1 MERELAGRTYLVTG
15 SGSGM
20 GRATSLRLGREG
32 ANVVLVD
39 IDGVRAAAVA
49 HEIGDEQ
56 RVLVREGDVSDPAF
70 IDTAVAATL
79 DRFSS
84 VDGAATCAGIFDPGD
99 YTDITNVDP
108 SVFDRVLGVNLKGTF
123 LVLRAVL
130 PHLEAGGAIVTIA
143 STAGL
148 RGHGFGSG
156 YTASKG
162 GVIALTRL
170 AAFQHGKRGVRVNC
184 VCPGATAGEGMGAA
198 WADPEYAA
206 KNSKGI
212 PLRRVGTAAE
222 LGDTIVSLLSNDFAY
237 LNGQIIAVDGGAT
250 IV

>member
-1 MERELAGRTYLVTG
+1 MERGFAGRTYAVTG
-15 SGSGM
+15 AGSGI
-20 GRATSLRLGREG
+20 GRATALRLGREG
-32 ANVVLVD
+32 ANVVLLD

-49 HEIGDEQ
+49 HEIGDER
-56 RVLVREGDVSDPAF
+56 RVVVREGDVSDPSV
-70 IDTAVAATL
+70 IDAAVAAAV
-79 DRFSS
+79 DRFGPLH
-84 VDGAATCAGIFDPGD
+84 GAATCAGIFDPGD
-99 YTDITNVDP
+99 YTDITQVEPD
-108 SVFDRVLGVNLKGTF
+108 VFDRVIGVNLKGTF

-130 PHLEAGGAIVTIA
+130 PRLEAGGAIVTVA

-148 RGHGFGSG
+148 RGHGFGAS
-156 YTASKG
+156 YTSSKG

-198 WADPEYAA
+198 WNDAEYAA
-206 KNSKGI
+206 KNSKRI
-212 PLRRVGTAAE
+212 PMRRVGTAAE
-222 LGDTIVSLLSNDFAY
+222 LGNAIVGLLGDDFSY

>member
-1 MERELAGRTYLVTG
+1 MDRQLSGRTYLVTG
-15 SGSGM
+15 AGSGI
-20 GRATSLRLGREG
+20 GRATALRLGHEG
-32 ANVVLVD
+32 ANAVLLD

-49 HEIGDEQ
+49 REIGDEQ
-56 RVLVREGDVSDPAF
+56 RVLVRDGDVSDPSV
-70 IDTAVAATL
+70 IDAAVASAV
-79 DRFSS
+79 DRFGGIN
-84 VDGAATCAGIFDPGD
+84 GAATCAGIFDPGD

-108 SVFDRVLGVNLKGTF
+108 DVFDRVLGVNLKGTF

-130 PHLEAGGAIVTIA
+130 PRLESGGAIVTVA

-162 GVIALTRL
+162 GVVALTRL
-170 AAFQHGKRGVRVNC
+170 AAFQHGKRGGRVNC

-206 KNSKGI
+206 KNSKSI
-212 PLRRVGTAAE
+212 PMRRVGQAAE
-222 LGDTIVSLLSNDFAY
+222 LGNTIVSLLSDDCSY
-237 LNGQIIAVDGGAT
+237 MNGQI
-250 IV
+250 